1 MMNNNHVSRVSEFVV
16 GLLFGVGLMAS
27 GMTDPGK
34 VIGFLDLFGT
44 WDPSLALVMGGAI
57 AVGFFAF
64 ALAKKRTTT
73 FLGGALRFPTTSQMD
88 KPLVIGSLLFGAG
101 WGLGGFCPGPAL
113 VSMADGQS
121 KATLFVAAMLVGMM
135 GFELMDRF
143 VHAPRKAKLDAA

>member
-1 MMNNNHVSRVSEFVV
+1 MINKNHFFRISEFVV
-16 GLLFGVGLMAS
+16 GLMFGVGLMAS

-34 VIGFLDLFGT
+34 VIGFLDLFGA
-44 WDPSLALVMGGAI
+44 WDPSLALVMGGAVV
-57 AVGFFAF
+57 VGFFAF

-73 FLGGALRFPTTSQMD
+73 FLGGALRLPTTNQMD

-121 KATLFVAAMLVGMM
+121 KATLFVAAMLVGML